1 MKDDPKTVSGNAIAA
16 NIENVRLT
24 GGAFN
29 ALVHETII
37 GILIH
42 AEKYGDC
49 NGALALVKAMPKS
62 TKRDAVVSSF
72 RDYSP
77 IRMNVPNDA
86 VGFLKADAKGYKPF
100 NLDGYRA
107 DPWYDRKD
115 MQKDQLDATLESTIK
130 AIFGL
135 ASRLQKSIDEGHV
148 SANDKDAIIE
158 RVTGLKL
165 VAGAVA
171 KPKVAPAAA
180 PAEALA
186 A

>member
-1 MKDDPKTVSGNAIAA
+1 MKDDPKTVSDNAIAA
-16 NIENVRLT
+16 NIENVRQT

-37 GILIH
+37 GILTH

-49 NGALALVKAMPKS
+49 TGALALVNAMPKS
-62 TKRDAVVSSF
+62 VKRDAVLNSF

-77 IRMNVPNDA
+77 IRMNVKNNV

-100 NLDGYRA
+100 DVAGYTA
-107 DPWYDRKD
+107 NPWYDRADMPKD
-115 MQKDQLDATLESTIK
+115 VADTTLETTIK

-135 ASRLQKSIDEGHV
+135 AGRLQKAVDEGHV
-148 SANDKDAIIE
+148 AANDKDAIIE

-171 KPKVAPAAA
+171 KAA
-180 PAEALA
+180 PVALA